1 MSNAAGNGLT
11 VARGFARVV
20 SLLAAIAI
28 MAVVVLYPR
37 LIAEDAAGVPHGF
50 LVLLLI
56 GMSCAWVHGFGFI
69 PQNPILKVA
78 FSPLIAWPV
87 IALGVWGV
95 FLR

>member
-1 MSNAAGNGLT
+1 MSNAAGGSKIASGL
-11 VARGFARVV
+11 ARVV
-20 SLLAAIAI
+20 SLLAATAI
-28 MAVVVLYPR
+28 VAVVVLYPR
-37 LIAEDAAGVPHGF
+37 LIAETAKDVPHGF

-78 FSPLIAWPV
+78 FSPLVAWPI
-87 IALGVWGV
+87 IAIGLWGV